1 MVKTFMHSGKMGDII
16 WALPFIKY
24 QGGGKLYLHLNQKD
38 PNNGENKLGEQSA
51 NRLISLINTQDYVEA
66 EVSWTGQEKVDFN
79 LDKFRDVI
87 YSCGKS
93 IAESYFVAF
102 DVKDDYTKFLS
113 QPWLNVPDCEYH
125 GKVVVSRTRR
135 YLPTP
140 RNPFYNHLVKSG
152 LDHNG
157 FFVGHKEEH
166 EVFCSMYDSRVT
178 WVNTYSILDL
188 AKIIAGASLF
198 AGNENLANAINE
210 GLKKTAFLESQKNNE
225 KNNCFFLRPNL
236 FII

>member
-24 QGGGKLYLHLNQKD
+24 QGGGKLYLHLNQRD
-38 PNNGENKLGEQSA
+38 PNNNENKLGEDSA
-51 NRLISLINTQDYVEA
+51 NKLITLLNTQDYVEA
-66 EVSWTGQEKVDFN
+66 EVSWTGKEEVDFN

-102 DVKDDYTKFLS
+102 NVKDDYSKFLS
-113 QPWLNVPDCEYH
+113 QPWLKIPNHEYH
-125 GKVVVSRTRR
+125 GKVIVSRTRR
-135 YLPTP
+135 YLPPP

-152 LDHNG
+152 LDSNG
-157 FFVGHKEEH
+157 VFLGLKEEH
-166 EVFCSMYDSRVT
+166 EVFCSMYESNVDWS
-178 WVNTYSILDL
+178 NTYTILDL

-198 AGNENLANAINE
+198 AGNENLVNAINE
-210 GLKKTAFLESQKNNE
+210 GLKKTAFLESQKNEE

>member
-51 NRLISLINTQDYVEA
+51 NRLLTLINAQDYVEA
-66 EVSWTGQEKVDFN
+66 EVSWTGKEDVDFN

-93 IAESYFVAF
+93 IAESYFIAF
-102 DVKDDYTKFLS
+102 DVKDEYSKFLNE
-113 QPWLNVPDCEYH
+113 PWLEVSDYKDH

-135 YLPTP
+135 YLQTP
-140 RNPFYNHLVKSG
+140 RNPFYRHLVQSG
-152 LDHNG
+152 LDANG
-157 FFVGHKEEH
+157 LFVGLKEEH
-166 EVFCSMYDSRVT
+166 QLFCTMYDSKVT
-178 WVNTYSILDL
+178 WANTYTILDL
-188 AKIIAGASLF
+188 AKVIAGASLF

-210 GLKKTAFLESQKNNE
+210 GMKKTSFLESQKNNE

>member
-24 QGGGKLYLHLNQKD
+24 QGGGKLYLHLNQID
-38 PNNGENKLGEQSA
+38 PNNNENKLGEASA
-51 NRLISLINTQDYVEA
+51 NKLITLLNTQDYVEA
-66 EVSWTGQEKVDFN
+66 KVSWTGEEKIDFN

-102 DVKDDYTKFLS
+102 DVKDDYSKFLN
-113 QPWLNVPDCEYH
+113 QPWLKIPNYDYH
-125 GKVVVSRTRR
+125 GKVVVSRTKR

-140 RNPFYNHLVKSG
+140 TNPFYNHLVRSG
-152 LDHNG
+152 LDNNG
-157 FFVGHKEEH
+157 VFVGHKEEH
-166 EVFCSMYDSRVT
+166 DIFCNMYESDVS
-178 WVNTYSILDL
+178 WANTYSILDL

-210 GLKKTAFLESQKNNE
+210 GLKKTSFLESQKNNE

>member
-24 QGGGKLYLHLNQKD
+24 QGGGKLYLHINQKD
-38 PNNGENKLGEQSA
+38 PNNGENKLGEESA
-51 NRLISLINTQDYVEA
+51 NRLITLINTQDYVEA
-66 EVSWTGQEKVDFN
+66 EVSWTGKEKVDFN

-102 DVKDDYTKFLS
+102 GIKDNYTKFLS
-113 QPWLNVPDCEYH
+113 RPWLKIPNYEYH
-125 GKVVVSRTRR
+125 GKIVVRGTKR

-140 RNPFYNHLVKSG
+140 TNPFYNHLVRSG
-152 LDHNG
+152 LDDNG
-157 FFVGHKEEH
+157 LFVGHKEEH
-166 EVFCSMYDSRVT
+166 QVFCNMYDSGVT
-178 WVNTYSILDL
+178 WANTYSILDL

-225 KNNCFFLRPNL
+225 NMNCFFLRPNL